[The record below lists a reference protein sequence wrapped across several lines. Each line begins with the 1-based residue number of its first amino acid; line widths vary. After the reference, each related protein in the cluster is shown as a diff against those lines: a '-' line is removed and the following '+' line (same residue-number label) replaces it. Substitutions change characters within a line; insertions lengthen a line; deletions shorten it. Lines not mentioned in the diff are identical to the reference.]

1 VLRGLYSIDLRRLLD
16 LAIPQSRATTETVS
30 SMRPF
35 KFFVSTITS
44 FVIASSAASA
54 IDAGALQSAKKYSS
68 SHHGFSLLVIQNN
81 RTVLE
86 DYPSGHHANEITSIY
101 SGTKGFWCVAA
112 AAAAQDGIL
121 DLDEHVQDTISEWR
135 SDPRKEGIRIRDLL
149 HFTAGIEPVF
159 SLHGKSI
166 SDRNGYSIKLAPAR
180 PPGDAFMYGP
190 SQLQIFS
197 EVLRR
202 KLASRRLTPEQY
214 LERRILRPLG
224 IAGVDFREDKKGNPL
239 LASGFK
245 LTARQWAQL
254 GKLISNDGKIGRRQL
269 VRADL
274 LKECFRGTRAN
285 PMFGMGFWLN
295 REAPDGREIDVER
308 MLDVPWERQSWRDGC
323 LSNAAPPDTIAAIG
337 SGFQRMY
344 IVPSQNLIIVRQ
356 ARNDPAFSD
365 TRFLELLFRK

>member
-1 VLRGLYSIDLRRLLD
+1 
-16 LAIPQSRATTETVS
+16 
-30 SMRPF
+30 MRQF
-35 KFFVSTITS
+35 KFLVSPVFSIIFTCS
-44 FVIASSAASA
+44 ASAAVDG
-54 IDAGALQSAKKYSS
+54 IALASAKKYSS

-86 DYPSGHHANEITSIY
+86 DYPGGHDADEITSIY

-121 DLDEHVQDTISEWR
+121 DLDEHVQDTIAEWR
-135 SDPRKEGIRIRDLL
+135 SDPRKAAIRVRDLL

-180 PPGDAFMYGP
+180 RPGESFMYGP

-202 KLASRRLTPEQY
+202 KLAPRHLTPEQY
-214 LERRILRPLG
+214 LQRRVLRPLG
-224 IAGVDFREDKKGNPL
+224 IAGVDFRKDRKGNPL

-245 LTARQWAQL
+245 LSARQWAQL
-254 GKLISNDGKIGRRQL
+254 GKLILNDGKIGRRQL

-274 LKECFRGTRAN
+274 LNECFRGTRAN

-295 REAPDGREIDVER
+295 REAPDGREIDVEK

-323 LSNAAPPDTIAAIG
+323 LTNAAPPDTIAAIG

-344 IVPSQNLIIVRQ
+344 IVPSQNLVIVRQ

-365 TRFLELLFRK
+365 ARFLQLVFSKTGSKGRGF

>member
-1 VLRGLYSIDLRRLLD
+1 MRQLKFLVSPVI
-16 LAIPQSRATTETVS
+16 TV
-30 SMRPF
+30 
-35 KFFVSTITS
+35 VITCST
-44 FVIASSAASA
+44 ASA
-54 IDAGALQSAKKYSS
+54 VDGIALENAKKYSS

-81 RTVLE
+81 RTILE
-86 DYPSGHHANEITSIY
+86 HYPGGHAGNEITSIY

-135 SDPRKEGIRIRDLL
+135 SDPRKERIRIRDLL

-202 KLASRRLTPEQY
+202 KLASRHLTPEQY

-245 LTARQWAQL
+245 LDARQWAQL
-254 GKLISNDGKIGRRQL
+254 GKLILNDGKIGRRQL

-365 TRFLELLFRK
+365 ARFLELVFRK

>member
-1 VLRGLYSIDLRRLLD
+1 MLFIAC
-16 LAIPQSRATTETVS
+16 LA
-30 SMRPF
+30 
-35 KFFVSTITS
+35 
-44 FVIASSAASA
+44 AASVLFTEVA
-54 IDAGALQSAKKYSS
+54 DALDVGTLESAKKYSS

-86 DYPSGHHANEITSIY
+86 DYPGGHDADEITSIF

-112 AAAAQDGIL
+112 AAAEQDGIL
-121 DLDEHVQDTISEWR
+121 DLDERVQHTIAEWR
-135 SDPRKEGIRIRDLL
+135 SDPRKSGIRVRDLL
-149 HFTAGIEPVF
+149 HFTAGIEPVS
-159 SLHGKSI
+159 SLHRRST
-166 SDRNGYSIKLAPAR
+166 SDRNGYSIKLAPVR
-180 PPGDAFMYGP
+180 QPGESFMYGP

-197 EVLRR
+197 EVLGR
-202 KLASRRLTPEQY
+202 KLASKHLTPEQY
-214 LERRILRPLG
+214 LHLRLLRPLG

-254 GKLISNDGKIGRRQL
+254 GKLILNDGKIGRRQL

-274 LKECFRGTRAN
+274 LRECFRGTRAN

-308 MLDVPWERQSWRDGC
+308 MLEVPWQRQSWKDGC

-344 IVPSQNLIIVRQ
+344 IIPSQNLLIVRQ

-365 TRFLELLFRK
+365 AHFLQLLLRGR

>member
-1 VLRGLYSIDLRRLLD
+1 
-16 LAIPQSRATTETVS
+16 
-30 SMRPF
+30 MRPF
-35 KFFVSTITS
+35 KFFVSTVTS
-44 FVIASSAASA
+44 FVIANSAASA

-68 SHHGFSLLVIQNN
+68 SHHGFSLLVIENN

-86 DYPSGHHANEITSIY
+86 DYPGGRHSNEITSIY

-149 HFTAGIEPVF
+149 HFIAGIEPVF

-202 KLASRRLTPEQY
+202 KLAPRHLTPEQY

-254 GKLISNDGKIGRRQL
+254 GKLILNDGKIGRRQL

-308 MLDVPWERQSWRDGC
+308 MLNVPWERQSWRDGC
-323 LSNAAPPDTIAAIG
+323 LSNAAPSDTIAAIG

-365 TRFLELLFRK
+365 ARFLELVFRR